1 MEPHFA
7 FFTSMFVCFSF
18 DANFSSENYVR
29 SVGKIKFK
37 LHVWHIW
44 IFTLSSF
51 SAAGVLCVRMC
62 VCVLRSQ
69 FGIHIVTEIGIQ
81 VLIFIYLVIYMG
93 HFNFILQLRLV
104 FFLLP
109 FRTSLTLCTKIKVR
123 LHGRLLRARWRRCL
137 QHGVYQIR
145 GMFAS
150 SISI

>member
-1 MEPHFA
+1 MCCA
-7 FFTSMFVCFSF
+7 
-18 DANFSSENYVR
+18 
-29 SVGKIKFK
+29 
-37 LHVWHIW
+37 
-44 IFTLSSF
+44 
-51 SAAGVLCVRMC
+51 CVC

-123 LHGRLLRARWRRCL
+123 LHGRLLRAR
-137 QHGVYQIR
+137 
-145 GMFAS
+145 
-150 SISI
+150 